1 MGKHYGQAI
10 IKDVLRM
17 KEEGLTSR
25 EIGDYFGFT
34 SKQMKKLLERYRKN
48 ARNREAGVL
57 PRPKG
62 RPRKRFQTQEEK
74 LWFENKQLKME
85 NELLRD
91 FRHAIGRR

>member
-17 KEEGLTSR
+17 KDEGLTSR
-25 EIGDYFGFT
+25 EIGENFGFT
-34 SKQMKKLLERYRKN
+34 TKQIKKLLERYRRN
-48 ARNREAGVL
+48 ERNREAGIL

-62 RPRKRFQTQEEK
+62 RSRKIFQTQEEK
-74 LWFENKQLKME
+74 LLFENEQLRME
-85 NELLRD
+85 NELLRA

>member
-17 KEEGLTSR
+17 REEGLTSR
-25 EIGDYFGFT
+25 EIGESFGFAT
-34 SKQMKKLLERYRKN
+34 KQIKKLLERYRKN
-48 ARNREAGVL
+48 ERNREAGVL
-57 PRPKG
+57 LRPKG
-62 RPRKRFQTQEEK
+62 RSRNRFQTQEEK
-74 LWFENKQLKME
+74 LLFENKQLKME